1 MLTDDMDMA
10 RRCAPPPPPIDLTRP
25 HTVLLM
31 STVIG
36 GTAFRGAYTGELA
49 YQLRNADGK
58 TSIAEMHDKAVQ
70 RMNGGREWQVPE
82 YRSSLTRGSLVF
94 PKPTCTSKTPEQMYT
109 DSESGKMHAPE
120 PQTVQ
125 LLSQP

>member
-1 MLTDDMDMA
+1 MSSDNMDMA

-49 YQLRNADGK
+49 HQFRHADGK
-58 TSIAEMHDKAVQ
+58 TSISEMHYKAVQ

-82 YRSSLTRGSLVF
+82 IRGTLTRGSLVF
-94 PKPTCTSKTPEQMYT
+94 PKPTCTTKN
-109 DSESGKMHAPE
+109 
-120 PQTVQ
+120 
-125 LLSQP
+125 

>member
-1 MLTDDMDMA
+1 M
-10 RRCAPPPPPIDLTRP
+10 CPPPPPIDLTRP

-49 YQLRNADGK
+49 YQLRHADGK

-70 RMNGGREWQVPE
+70 KMNGGREWQVPE

-94 PKPTCTSKTPEQMYT
+94 PKPTCTSEKPEQMNT
-109 DSESGKMHAPE
+109 DSESGKMHT
-120 PQTVQ
+120 PQ
-125 LLSQP
+125 P